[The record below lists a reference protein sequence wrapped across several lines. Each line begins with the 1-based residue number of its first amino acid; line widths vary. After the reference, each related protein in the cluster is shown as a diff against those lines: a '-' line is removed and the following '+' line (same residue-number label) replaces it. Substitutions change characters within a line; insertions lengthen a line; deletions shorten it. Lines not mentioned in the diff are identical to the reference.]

1 MTEPIDYDA
10 LNAALQRLGYV
21 DEAAEYHGALC
32 GALCVHEAQDIDLLH
47 LIDPSPDAAA
57 AAGEPRQ
64 ALERLRAETLDA
76 LSDEDMR
83 FAPLLPDDE
92 AALVPR
98 VHALVEWCQGFLYG
112 LASRPNLDLE
122 RCSTDVRE
130 VVHDFSELMQA
141 SVGDET
147 DTNIEEAAY
156 AELVEYVRVGAQ
168 LVFMELHPRPTL
180 DPSDPQQ
187 IH

>member
-32 GALCVHEAQDIDLLH
+32 GALCVHEAQDIDLLR

-57 AAGEPRQ
+57 AAGETRQ
-64 ALERLRAETLDA
+64 VLERLRAETLDA

-83 FAPLLPDDE
+83 FQPLLPDDE

-98 VHALVEWCQGFLYG
+98 VNALVEWCQGFLYG

-130 VVHDFSELMQA
+130 VVRDFSELMHA

-180 DPSDPQQ
+180 DPSDSQQ